1 MASLEDITRQ
11 ALGLGLQDRSKL
23 TETLLDSLE
32 ELSEAEIEELWL
44 DEAERRI
51 QRYREG
57 RDQGVPAEQIFQEAE
72 DLLG

>member
-23 TETLLDSLE
+23 AERLLESLDELTET
-32 ELSEAEIEELWL
+32 EIEELWL

-51 QRYREG
+51 QKYRDG
-57 RDQGVPAEQIFQEAE
+57 RDKGTPADQVFQEAE
-72 DLLG
+72 ELFR